1 MAVNKVGPPD
11 LLEAQVSRA
20 DDRVRLSHWTP
31 PQSGTIPH
39 IRMRKW
45 WFNVFWAIPLGAA
58 LMLVG
63 IAVGQELRQIPAI
76 QQFIVRY
83 PGTVTSTPAYYSGF
97 PLWLRWQHFLN
108 LLFMMFI
115 IRAGIQILANHPRL
129 YWKRDSTPGTE
140 WFRFQYE
147 VPRDGLWT
155 AKDDSVTLPKWLG
168 IPGVR
173 HSIGLAR
180 WWHFSFDV
188 LWMLNG
194 MIFYVLLFTIY
205 QWQRLLPTS
214 WEIFPNALATV
225 LQYLSLSFPPNDGWV
240 YYNSLQQLTYFA
252 TVFFAAPLAIVT
264 GLMQASAISN
274 KLGGIGKIFNRQA
287 ARSIHFAVLCWFVF
301 FVCVHVTMVFITGLR
316 HNVTHLFAGLNDNSP
331 LGLEIFGP
339 AMLFVFTA
347 WMLASPLTLRNAR
360 WFKRPV
366 DCGWVRLRDW
376 ANGGML
382 IVDRQQAQ
390 HAPQSLVQAGRLMI
404 DTERSSCAESVT
416 LWFCGVPHILIRV
429 VRRICASSD
438 DGRDRR
444 LQRPP

>member
-1 MAVNKVGPPD
+1 M
-11 LLEAQVSRA
+11 
-20 DDRVRLSHWTP
+20 
-31 PQSGTIPH
+31 
-39 IRMRKW
+39 
-45 WFNVFWAIPLGAA
+45 
-58 LMLVG
+58 
-63 IAVGQELRQIPAI
+63 
-76 QQFIVRY
+76 
-83 PGTVTSTPAYYSGF
+83 
-97 PLWLRWQHFLN
+97 
-108 LLFMMFI
+108 
-115 IRAGIQILANHPRL
+115 
-129 YWKRDSTPGTE
+129 
-140 WFRFQYE
+140 
-147 VPRDGLWT
+147 
-155 AKDDSVTLPKWLG
+155 
-168 IPGVR
+168 
-173 HSIGLAR
+173 
-180 WWHFSFDV
+180 
-188 LWMLNG
+188 
-194 MIFYVLLFTIY
+194 
-205 QWQRLLPTS
+205 
-214 WEIFPNALATV
+214 
-225 LQYLSLSFPPNDGWV
+225 
-240 YYNSLQQLTYFA
+240 
-252 TVFFAAPLAIVT
+252 
-264 GLMQASAISN
+264 
-274 KLGGIGKIFNRQA
+274 
-287 ARSIHFAVLCWFVF
+287 LCWFVF